1 MAELNS
7 DKEKIDPE
15 RAECKKILEPYESAN
30 AYSTKKTVMQGLLD
44 LALLTRNTKILRDY
58 IVGHTGTGVHTVV
71 IVLCCLAIL
80 VQIASAFMFMVIGR
94 WNWDVELNRAKLHRL
109 NNATMVLVLLSII
122 LDGMLTVFD
131 QREPLDKKT
140 G

>member
-7 DKEKIDPE
+7 DKE
-15 RAECKKILEPYESAN
+15 ECKKILEDYESAN

-58 IVGHTGTGVHTVV
+58 IVGYSGTGVQIAV

-94 WNWDVELNRAKLHRL
+94 WNWDVELNRPKLNRL
-109 NNATMVLVLLSII
+109 NNATMVLVLLNVIA
-122 LDGMLTVFD
+122 DGMLTVFD
-131 QREPLDKKT
+131 EREPLKKT

>member
-7 DKEKIDPE
+7 DKE
-15 RAECKKILEPYESAN
+15 ECKKILEDYESAN

-58 IVGHTGTGVHTVV
+58 IVGHTGTGVQIAV

-94 WNWDVELNRAKLHRL
+94 WNWDVELNRAKLNRL
-109 NNATMVLVLLSII
+109 NNATMVLVLVTPVWRCQLKQENAP
-122 LDGMLTVFD
+122 G
-131 QREPLDKKT
+131 
-140 G
+140 

>member
-7 DKEKIDPE
+7 DKEK
-15 RAECKKILEPYESAN
+15 CKKILEDYESPN